1 MSEWDYIDHDNLL
14 DHITAR
20 EHYKGGTIAMRQLI
34 AHENYAIYDTTADTG
49 VDENGEPLPPA
60 YYSTAYLPITANI
73 NNYAAVLITT
83 EQEMI
88 DYGNT
93 AGIIC
98 Q

>member
-14 DHITAR
+14 EHITVR
-20 EHYKGGTIAMRQLI
+20 EHRENGAIAMRQLI

-60 YYSTAYLPITANI
+60 YCSTAYLPISANI

-83 EQEMI
+83 E
-88 DYGNT
+88 
-93 AGIIC
+93 
-98 Q
+98 